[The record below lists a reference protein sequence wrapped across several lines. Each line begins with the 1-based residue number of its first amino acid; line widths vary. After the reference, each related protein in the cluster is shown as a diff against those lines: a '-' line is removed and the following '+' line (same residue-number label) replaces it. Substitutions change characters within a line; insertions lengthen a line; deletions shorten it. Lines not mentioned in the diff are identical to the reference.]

1 MSRAPSSAVF
11 ESSVPEESP
20 SADSADAL
28 VAPAW
33 PEEAGVIGQ
42 PLLGNEGSALCPSQ
56 GSLLA
61 SRSAQQTALST
72 NPHHISSILA
82 PYRCEGS
89 SSCLVSSFYY
99 TVDVDG
105 LGKAHL
111 ALAA

>member
-20 SADSADAL
+20 SADSADAVV

-61 SRSAQQTALST
+61 SRSAQQTALGT
-72 NPHHISSILA
+72 NPHHISSVLA
-82 PYRCEGS
+82 P
-89 SSCLVSSFYY
+89 
-99 TVDVDG
+99 
-105 LGKAHL
+105 
-111 ALAA
+111 